1 MLVDNTLLLFFTISK
16 HFTFAAI
23 YKWGRLVTF
32 YEMCFMCF
40 YVTCA
45 FQQRWGVVCGSS
57 FWCRWRHTN
66 NVLINF
72 HVWLYISSYKS
83 SDKIPVNTSGAEMN
97 VCFRCCWGCWQ
108 ALRSSFPHAAA
119 ASTLR
124 SPTTSCRWQ
133 AVRSGQNSLQQTEKL
148 HTIIKITIGNQFSDS
163 YVTTWFFFLPLF
175 DWCKVK
181 QSVSSLW
188 FKLTRSPGVIITQ
201 KGHLPYPWDNSS
213 NEGSVFCRFGLLP
226 LSMSNL
232 HKSKSSSRA
241 SSHQLVSVTFG
252 IWCSLLLIYVLTS
265 TTYFVHYLFHFGVM
279 FSVAFP
285 VFLSLKTPGKFVCM
299 CVFECNVR
307 ATGTFIVWVFW
318 Q

>member
-1 MLVDNTLLLFFTISK
+1 MLVDNTLLLFFMISK

-23 YKWGRLVTF
+23 YKWGGLVTF

-40 YVTCA
+40 SVTCA
-45 FQQRWGVVCGSS
+45 FQQRWCVVCGSS

-72 HVWLYISSYKS
+72 HVWLFISSYKS
-83 SDKIPVNTSGAEMN
+83 SDKIPANTSGAEMN

-188 FKLTRSPGVIITQ
+188 FKLTIRCDHHPEGPFAI
-201 KGHLPYPWDNSS
+201 DNSLRQFFKWGFCLLQVWS
-213 NEGSVFCRFGLLP
+213 FAPQHVQLAQIQVVLQSVL
-226 LSMSNL
+226 
-232 HKSKSSSRA
+232 A
-241 SSHQLVSVTFG
+241 SAGECHFWYLVFAIIDSCVHIHHIFFMF
-252 IWCSLLLIYVLTS
+252 IICSIL
-265 TTYFVHYLFHFGVM
+265 G
-279 FSVAFP
+279 
-285 VFLSLKTPGKFVCM
+285 
-299 CVFECNVR
+299 
-307 ATGTFIVWVFW
+307 
-318 Q
+318 